1 MSQKDKILNL
11 LQDNRWH
18 SFRELLAVYYKYTQ
32 RIFDLRKI
40 GHVIEER
47 RSDSNPHACDYR
59 LIGMFSKLPV
69 ESPAPV
75 NAGSARSRSAN
86 RAQGVDLFKTDQHG
100 NIY

>member
-11 LQDNRWH
+11 LKDNRWH
-18 SFRELLAVYYKYTQ
+18 SFMELLAVYYKYTQ
-32 RIFDLRKI
+32 RIFDLREI

-59 LIGMFSKLPV
+59 LISKLPA

-86 RAQGVDLFKTDQHG
+86 RAQETDLFKTDQHG